1 MPAPSEIRRLAPAD
15 AADYREVRLAALK
28 DDPEAFSS
36 RYGIEAARPD
46 EDFAARLQT
55 SVVHAAYRE
64 GRIVG
69 MAGVAARSD
78 PVEPRCAFLWGVYV
92 RPEMRGLGIASRMLD
107 AALEKA
113 LERFDE
119 ITLDVAAGNLPAI
132 ALYEKFGFARRGMPR
147 PMQTGAG
154 DRDEISMVK
163 FLGAADTREPGAR
176 AMRTPDK

>member
-1 MPAPSEIRRLAPAD
+1 VPAPFEIRRLAPAD
-15 AADYREVRLAALK
+15 AADYREVRLAALQ

-69 MAGVAARSD
+69 MAGVAPRSD
-78 PVEPRCAFLWGVYV
+78 PAEPRCAFVWGVYV

-107 AALEKA
+107 AALETA
-113 LERFDE
+113 LEHFDD
-119 ITLDVAAGNLPAI
+119 ITLDVAAANLPAI
-132 ALYEKFGFARRGMPR
+132 ALYEKFGFARRGQPR

-154 DRDEISMVK
+154 YRDEISMVK
-163 FLGAADTREPGAR
+163 WLGAADTRA
-176 AMRTPDK
+176 